1 MNLLEAEVKL
11 KINREKEELVK
22 DGILRELKS
31 GRFCTPD
38 NVKVLTDE
46 CNQLFDERLKLKSY
60 IDYTYASTQIDGVML
75 VEILS
80 KIEASIDKMEFYRFI
95 YKEVSEYYQNIEL
108 SDIDVEKIRPMIDII
123 SSFVIKSEKDLA
135 RIKLEL
141 LEIKLKV
148 NLRENYV

>member
-11 KINREKEELVK
+11 KINREKEEIVK

-46 CNQLFDERLKLKSY
+46 CNQLFDERLKLKSFV
-60 IDYTYASTQIDGVML
+60 DYTYASTQIDGVML

-80 KIEASIDKMEFYRFI
+80 KIEASIDKMEFYRLI

-108 SDIDVEKIRPMIDII
+108 SDVDAEKIRPMIDII

>member
-22 DGILRELKS
+22 DGILRELTS

-80 KIEASIDKMEFYRFI
+80 KIEASIDKMEFYRLI
-95 YKEVSEYYQNIEL
+95 YKEVSSYYQNVDL
-108 SDIDVEKIRPMIDII
+108 SDGDAEKIRPMIDII